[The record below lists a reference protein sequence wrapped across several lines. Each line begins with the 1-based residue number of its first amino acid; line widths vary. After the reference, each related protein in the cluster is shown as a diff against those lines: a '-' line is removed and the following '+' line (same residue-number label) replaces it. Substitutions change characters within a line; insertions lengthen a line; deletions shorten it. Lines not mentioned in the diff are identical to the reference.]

1 MTGTIKTLTDRGYGF
16 IAREGEAYRE
26 MLHERVRA
34 AGLESMVVFD
44 DRYRDLGSL
53 HQLIASAD
61 VVILPYDT
69 TDQATSGV
77 LVDAVAAGRP
87 VVATDFPHAREL
99 LADGAGFLVRQRNA
113 HEMANVLRLLLT
125 NEAVRVEM
133 AAAARRAAIP
143 LDWRSVATAYA
154 TVAHEVLTR
163 TKVRT

>member
-1 MTGTIKTLTDRGYGF
+1 
-16 IAREGEAYRE
+16 
-26 MLHERVRA
+26 
-34 AGLESMVVFD
+34 
-44 DRYRDLGSL
+44 
-53 HQLIASAD
+53 
-61 VVILPYDT
+61 
-69 TDQATSGV
+69 
-77 LVDAVAAGRP
+77 
-87 VVATDFPHAREL
+87 L